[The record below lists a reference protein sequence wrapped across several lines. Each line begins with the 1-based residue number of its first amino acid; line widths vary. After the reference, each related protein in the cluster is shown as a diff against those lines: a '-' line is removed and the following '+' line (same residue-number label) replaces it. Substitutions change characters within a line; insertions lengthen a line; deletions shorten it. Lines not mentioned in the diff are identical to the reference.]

1 MQAPGASQ
9 VWIRF
14 VAYAKYWRT
23 AMAGAH
29 LLVLSPSPTACPLR
43 GYGRAGTQNGR
54 LSEAVILST
63 GTSIPAQRPRRRRC
77 RCRADIACRRPVWIR
92 FVAYAKYW
100 LTAMAG
106 AHLLVLASGRFR
118 SGRADRDG
126 RGEAAAA
133 PESGANGPASLPPPA
148 VLETRSACSA
158 NKKSFFEF

>member
-1 MQAPGASQ
+1 MSKQTVNSLYRLYLGIAD
-9 VWIRF
+9 
-14 VAYAKYWRT
+14 
-23 AMAGAH
+23 
-29 LLVLSPSPTACPLR
+29 
-43 GYGRAGTQNGR
+43 GTP
-54 LSEAVILST
+54 
-63 GTSIPAQRPRRRRC
+63 IPAQRTCRRRC
-77 RCRADIACRRPVWIR
+77 RCRADIAYRRPVRIR

-158 NKKSFFEF
+158 NKNPFLNFKSFSANADGQIESGGRRREGLGETASLGNL